1 MFKWLD
7 THFDQMALTIVL
19 WLCSLPLI
27 VLIVLPLL
35 GLQVAVVAALALFF
49 VMLAV
54 CWGIC
59 GWKAFIDS
67 HDERG

>member
-1 MFKWLD
+1 MLRWLD
-7 THFDQMALTIVL
+7 THFDQMALTIIV

-35 GLQVAVVAALALFF
+35 GLEVAAVAALTMLIIALA
-49 VMLAV
+49 M

-59 GWKAFIDS
+59 AWKVFK
-67 HDERG
+67 G

>member
-27 VLIVLPLL
+27 ALIVLPLF
-35 GLQVAVVAALALFF
+35 GLEVAAVAALTMLIIALA
-49 VMLAV
+49 M
-54 CWGIC
+54 CWGVC
-59 GWKAFIDS
+59 AWKVFKSGRHA
-67 HDERG
+67 

>member
-7 THFDQMALTIVL
+7 THFDQMALTIVV
-19 WLCSLPLI
+19 WLCSLPVI
-27 VLIVLPLL
+27 VLIVLPLF
-35 GLQVAVVAALALFF
+35 GLQVAVVAALVLFF

-59 GWKAFIDS
+59 GWRAFKV
-67 HDERG
+67 ER

>member
-27 VLIVLPLL
+27 VLTVLPLF
-35 GLQVAVVAALALFF
+35 GLEAAAISALVLFF
-49 VMLAV
+49 IVLAV
-54 CWGIC
+54 CWSIC
-59 GWKAFIDS
+59 SWKIFK
-67 HDERG
+67 GN

>member
-7 THFDQMALTIVL
+7 THFDQMALTIVV

-27 VLIVLPLL
+27 VLVVLPLFS
-35 GLQVAVVAALALFF
+35 LQVAVVAALVLFF

-59 GWKAFIDS
+59 TWKTVK
-67 HDERG
+67 G